1 MSVRAKDNKSKM
13 KTLFYLLFFVL
24 IIHLSSCETTNSSE
38 TVSIRGCLVNYDWC
52 QPNCS
57 SPIMAWK
64 FAIDGTFSYSTSMFG
79 GMSTWGTWRDIGG
92 DQIELI
98 YTKTTKGDLLPKK
111 TLTMPDCKSLKI
123 GSTLYKR

>member
-1 MSVRAKDNKSKM
+1 
-13 KTLFYLLFFVL
+13 
-24 IIHLSSCETTNSSE
+24 
-38 TVSIRGCLVNYDWC
+38 
-52 QPNCS
+52 
-57 SPIMAWK
+57 MAWK

-79 GMSTWGTWRDIGG
+79 GMSTWGTWRDIGS